1 MISELPGLDRVRA
14 RFLDMLVPRHEQIAA
29 HAVAAWDGETVE
41 EINGNLAAAQAILH
55 QIAGT
60 AGSLG
65 LVDLGAKAH
74 ACENE
79 IIDHLKGPDADLA
92 ICPGEIIRDLD
103 EFLQDCLA
111 VLESS
116 K

>member
-1 MISELPGLDRVRA
+1 MSELPGLDRVRN
-14 RFLDMLVPRHEQIAA
+14 RFLQMLVPRQEQIAA

-41 EINGNLAAAQAILH
+41 EITGNLASAQAILH

-65 LVDLGAKAH
+65 FVDLGARAH

-92 ICPGEIIRDLD
+92 ICPGEIVRNLD
-103 EFLQDCLA
+103 GFLQDCLA
-111 VLESS
+111 VLENSQ
-116 K
+116 